1 MTPQQL
7 ETVSA
12 IVALSG
18 IAAAAALALAQTI
31 KALLE
36 AADLLAKRRRRS
48 RRRGRPRGPLD
59 AAAWP

>member
-48 RRRGRPRGPLD
+48 RRRGRPR
-59 AAAWP
+59 